1 MSLDCCRF
9 TYINQIKVMNKQITL
24 TALETL
30 FATKKAES
38 EAYFE
43 TVRNP
48 ATKSKNTEIFS
59 WFRDNVSN
67 LIPKIDASSNRIEIM
82 KSTSPHGWTG
92 CTIYLER
99 EWKTD
104 EQYCR
109 MNWYGS
115 SANVSDQN
123 TLNDLQI
130 FGAIAANLSKIEHE
144 FINDWKPSFDAIED
158 GCKQLNTEI
167 YGIQNTISQLKS
179 EIRQEDL
186 DRYKKEGF
194 SLTLDKYLEIE
205 KNWDNENS
213 DYELIEKDARIKL
226 QTGRSN
232 HDYAQVSAF
241 KILKTNKYKTTLEVS
256 LTNYRSTDPRSVRTY
271 EVTSA
276 KFDQFVQEAY
286 NWQNGGSKE
295 INDRAKTRFERNYK
309 KTA

>member
-1 MSLDCCRF
+1 MD
-9 TYINQIKVMNKQITL
+9 KQITL

-30 FATKKAES
+30 LATKKAES

-48 ATKSKNTEIFS
+48 AIKSKTTEIFS

-67 LIPKIDASSNRIEIM
+67 LIPKIEASSNRIEIM

-179 EIRQEDL
+179 EIRQDGL
-186 DRYKKEGF
+186 NRYKKEGF
-194 SLTLDKYLEIE
+194 SLTLDKYLDIE
-205 KNWDNENS
+205 RVWEKENIE
-213 DYELIEKDARIKL
+213 YELIEKDARIKL

-232 HDYAQVSAF
+232 SDYVNVSAF
-241 KILKTNKYKTTLEVS
+241 KVLKTNKYKTTLEIVQ
-256 LTNYRSTDPRSVRTY
+256 TNYYSTDPVKVRTY
-271 EVTSA
+271 EVTAA
-276 KFDQFVQEAY
+276 KFDQFIQEVY
-286 NWQNGGSKE
+286 DWQNGGSKLNTE
-295 INDRAKTRFERNYK
+295 RTTTRFERSYK

>member
-1 MSLDCCRF
+1 MD
-9 TYINQIKVMNKQITL
+9 KQITL

-30 FATKKAES
+30 LATKKAES

-48 ATKSKNTEIFS
+48 AIKSKTTEIFS

-67 LIPKIDASSNRIEIM
+67 LIPKIEASSNRIEIM
-82 KSTSPHGWTG
+82 KSASPHGWTA
-92 CTIYLER
+92 CTIYLES
-99 EWKTD
+99 EWRS
-104 EQYCR
+104 EISYCR
-109 MNWYGS
+109 MNFYGS

-123 TLNDLQI
+123 ILNDVQV

-179 EIRQEDL
+179 EIRQDGL
-186 DRYKKEGF
+186 NRYKKEGF
-194 SLTLDKYLEIE
+194 SLTIDKYLDIE
-205 KNWDNENS
+205 RVWEKENIE
-213 DYELIEKDARIKL
+213 YELIERDARIKL

-232 HDYAQVSAF
+232 SDYVNVSAF
-241 KILKTNKYKTTLEVS
+241 KVLKTNKYKTTLEIVQ
-256 LTNYRSTDPRSVRTY
+256 TNYYSTDPVKVRTY
-271 EVTSA
+271 EVTAA
-276 KFDQFVQEAY
+276 KFDQFIQEVY
-286 NWQNGGSKE
+286 DWQNGGSKLNTE
-295 INDRAKTRFERNYK
+295 RTTTRFERSYK

>member
-1 MSLDCCRF
+1 
-9 TYINQIKVMNKQITL
+9 
-24 TALETL
+24 
-30 FATKKAES
+30 
-38 EAYFE
+38 
-43 TVRNP
+43 
-48 ATKSKNTEIFS
+48 
-59 WFRDNVSN
+59 
-67 LIPKIDASSNRIEIM
+67 M
-82 KSTSPHGWTG
+82 KSLSPHGWTA

-144 FINDWKPSFDAIED
+144 FINDWKPGFDITED
-158 GCKQLNTEI
+158 GSKQLNTEI
-167 YGIQNTISQLKS
+167 YGIQNNISKLKS

-186 DRYKKEGF
+186 NRYKKEGF
-194 SLTLDKYLEIE
+194 SLTLDKYLDVNRAWESEKIE
-205 KNWDNENS
+205 YDLVER
-213 DYELIEKDARIKL
+213 DARAQL
-226 QTGRSN
+226 QIGRSN
-232 HDYAQVSAF
+232 HDYVIVSAF

-256 LTNYRSTDPRSVRTY
+256 MTNYSPTDPFKLRTY

-276 KFDQFVQEAY
+276 KFDQFIKEVYE
-286 NWQNGGSKE
+286 WQNGGSQLNNENATK
-295 INDRAKTRFERNYK
+295 RFNSHYK

>member
-1 MSLDCCRF
+1 MD
-9 TYINQIKVMNKQITL
+9 KQITL

-30 FATKKAES
+30 LATKKAES

-48 ATKSKNTEIFS
+48 AIKSKTTEIFS

-67 LIPKIDASSNRIEIM
+67 LIPKIEASSNRIEIM
-82 KSTSPHGWTG
+82 KSASPHGWTA
-92 CTIYLER
+92 CTIYLES
-99 EWKTD
+99 EWRS
-104 EQYCR
+104 EISYCR
-109 MNWYGS
+109 MNFYGS

-123 TLNDLQI
+123 ILNDVQV

-179 EIRQEDL
+179 EIRQDGL
-186 DRYKKEGF
+186 NRYKKEGF
-194 SLTLDKYLEIE
+194 SLTIDKYLDIE
-205 KNWDNENS
+205 RVWEKENIE
-213 DYELIEKDARIKL
+213 YELIEKDARIKL

-232 HDYAQVSAF
+232 SDYVNVSAF
-241 KILKTNKYKTTLEVS
+241 KVLKTNKYKTTLEIVQ
-256 LTNYRSTDPRSVRTY
+256 TNYYSTDPVKVRTY
-271 EVTSA
+271 EVTAA
-276 KFDQFVQEAY
+276 KFDQFIQEVY
-286 NWQNGGSKE
+286 DWQNGGSKLNTE
-295 INDRAKTRFERNYK
+295 RTTTRFERSYK

>member
-1 MSLDCCRF
+1 MD
-9 TYINQIKVMNKQITL
+9 KQITL

-30 FATKKAES
+30 LATKKAES

-48 ATKSKNTEIFS
+48 AIKSKTTEIFS

-67 LIPKIDASSNRIEIM
+67 LIPKIEASSNRIEIM
-82 KSTSPHGWTG
+82 KSASPHGWTA
-92 CTIYLER
+92 CTIYLES
-99 EWKTD
+99 EWRS
-104 EQYCR
+104 EISYCR
-109 MNWYGS
+109 MNFYGS

-123 TLNDLQI
+123 ILNDVQV

-179 EIRQEDL
+179 EIRQDGL
-186 DRYKKEGF
+186 NRYKKEGF
-194 SLTLDKYLEIE
+194 SLTIDKYLDIE
-205 KNWDNENS
+205 RVWEKENIE
-213 DYELIEKDARIKL
+213 YELIEKDGRIKL

-232 HDYAQVSAF
+232 SDYVNVSAF
-241 KILKTNKYKTTLEVS
+241 KVLKTNKYKTTLEIVQ
-256 LTNYRSTDPRSVRTY
+256 TNYYSTDPVKVRTY
-271 EVTSA
+271 EVTAA
-276 KFDQFVQEAY
+276 KFDQFIQEVY
-286 NWQNGGSKE
+286 DWQNGGSKLNTE
-295 INDRAKTRFERNYK
+295 RTTTRFERSYK

>member
-1 MSLDCCRF
+1 
-9 TYINQIKVMNKQITL
+9 MNKQITL

-30 FATKKAES
+30 LATKTAES
-38 EAYFE
+38 EAYYE
-43 TVRNP
+43 TVYNP
-48 ATKSKNTEIFS
+48 AIKSKNTEIFS

-67 LIPKIDASSNRIEIM
+67 LIPKIEASSNRIEIM
-82 KSTSPHGWTG
+82 KSASPHGWTA

-99 EWKTD
+99 EWRS
-104 EQYCR
+104 EESYCK

-144 FINDWKPSFDAIED
+144 FINDWKPGFMEIED
-158 GCKQLNTEI
+158 GTKQLNTEI
-167 YGIQNTISQLKS
+167 YRIKNTITQKKS
-179 EIRQEDL
+179 EIKQEDL

-194 SLTLDKYLEIE
+194 SLTLDKCLDITRNY
-205 KNWDNENS
+205 DVENS
-213 DYELIEKDARIKL
+213 DYELIEKDARAKL

-232 HDYAQVSAF
+232 HDYVNVSAF
-241 KILKTNKYKTTLEVS
+241 KVLKTNKYKTTLEIVQ
-256 LTNYRSTDPRSVRTY
+256 TNYYSTDPVMVRTY

-276 KFDQFVQEAY
+276 KFDQFIQEVY
-286 NWQNGGSKE
+286 DWQNGGSQE
-295 INDRAKTRFERNYK
+295 TNDRAKTRFERNYK